1 MRLCT
6 AEGVRI
12 SIQSPIKSFKT
23 CNINPKSMVMAYFA
37 YQKFSFNQLSHR
49 KTMNDKIQP
58 PFMTFNVSNG
68 IAKNI
73 NKSGITLLSRSL
85 ITLNE
90 VFDKRNQFGMSNC
103 EQIFKTVSK

>member
-1 MRLCT
+1 
-6 AEGVRI
+6 
-12 SIQSPIKSFKT
+12 
-23 CNINPKSMVMAYFA
+23 
-37 YQKFSFNQLSHR
+37 
-49 KTMNDKIQP
+49 MNDKIQL

-103 EQIFKTVSK
+103 KQIFKTVSK